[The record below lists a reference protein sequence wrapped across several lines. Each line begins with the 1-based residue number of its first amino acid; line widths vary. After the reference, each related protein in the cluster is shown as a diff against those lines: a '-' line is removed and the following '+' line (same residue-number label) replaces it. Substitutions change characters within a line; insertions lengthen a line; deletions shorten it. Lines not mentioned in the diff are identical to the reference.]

1 MVKIKVNHVSCWD
14 LLTKQQPTKNNKT
27 LKQQQKILKTKNLK
41 INYKSDINANKAN
54 TAATKVDKTAEQ
66 AKTT

>member
-1 MVKIKVNHVSCWD
+1 MSCWD